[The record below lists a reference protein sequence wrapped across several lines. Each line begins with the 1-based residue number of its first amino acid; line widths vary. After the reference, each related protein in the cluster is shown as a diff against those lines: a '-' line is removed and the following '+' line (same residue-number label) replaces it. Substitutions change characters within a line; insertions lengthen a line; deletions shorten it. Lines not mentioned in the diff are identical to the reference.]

1 MPIGKGLRYL
11 TKKNQFSS
19 NISSDFLKN
28 ISSIVNRY
36 KRRLFADNNELTS
49 FWVVYLI
56 ENKWKVFL
64 KF

>member
-49 FWVVYLI
+49 FWVV
-56 ENKWKVFL
+56 
-64 KF
+64 